1 MQSPGEVRRGS
12 LRRELLFNLAFLCG
26 GALLLAVWT
35 LTVVRVAAPNSALLV
50 WILLAVDVLAF
61 VFLGSHLIQRHVV
74 RPISAAVGAAEAI
87 AGGDRARRVPMGD
100 TREMAALAGA
110 INRMTDQLLEN
121 QERLAHNVHSLDETN
136 RILLATQRDLVQ
148 AEKLASIGRLSAG
161 VAHEIGNPLGA
172 VLGYTSLL
180 RKRGAEAEL
189 VDGVEREARRID
201 RIVRALL
208 DYSRPAPAQRE
219 PVEVN
224 GSLRRVVDLLRA
236 QERLVGVE
244 VEMKLDP
251 GSTTIVAEPHL
262 LDQLFLNLMDNACNA
277 MEGRGRLV
285 VRTFVEEY
293 SIDRPIPSRRVDD
306 PPGITYAHLRRP
318 RFASVRD
325 ATRIEPGT
333 PVVRTVISDSGA
345 GIMAENI
352 EHIFDPFFTTRAPG
366 EGTGLGLAIVASTVA
381 EFGGRIEA
389 SSAEG
394 GGAVFS
400 VCFPTVQAET

>member
-12 LRRELLFNLAFLCG
+12 LRGELLFNLALLCG
-26 GALLLAVWT
+26 AALLLAVWT
-35 LTVVRVAAPNSALLV
+35 LTVVRVAAPSSGILV

-61 VFLGSHLIQRHVV
+61 VFLGNHLIQRHVE
-74 RPISAAVGAAEAI
+74 RPISEAVGAAEAI
-87 AGGDRARRVPMGD
+87 AGGDRARRVPAGD

-121 QERLAHNVHSLDETN
+121 QERLSHNVHSLDETN
-136 RILLATQRDLVQ
+136 RLLLATQRDLVQ

-189 VDGVEREARRID
+189 VDGLEREARRID

-208 DYSRPAPAQRE
+208 DYSRPAPAHRE

-224 GSLRRVVDLLRA
+224 ESLGRVVGLLRA
-236 QERLVGVE
+236 QERLGEVE
-244 VEMKLDP
+244 VEVKLDA
-251 GSTTIVAEPHL
+251 GRTQVMADPHL

-277 MEGRGRLV
+277 MDGRGKLV
-285 VRTFVEEY
+285 VRTFAEEY
-293 SIDRPIPSRRVDD
+293 RIDRPIPSRRADD

-325 ATRIEPGT
+325 ATRIEAGT
-333 PVVRTVISDSGA
+333 PIVRTVISDSGV
-345 GIMAENI
+345 GILAENI

>member
-1 MQSPGEVRRGS
+1 MQSPGEQRRGS
-12 LRRELLFNLAFLCG
+12 LRGEILFSLAFLCG
-26 GALLLAVWT
+26 AALLLAVWT
-35 LTVVRVAAPNSALLV
+35 LTVVRVAAPSSSLLV

-61 VFLGSHLIQRHVV
+61 VFLGSHLIQRHVM
-74 RPISAAVGAAEAI
+74 RPISQAVGAAEAI
-87 AGGDRARRVPMGD
+87 AGGDYERRVPVGE

-121 QERLAHNVHSLDETN
+121 QERLSHNVHSLDETN
-136 RILLATQRDLVQ
+136 RVLLATQRDLVQ

-189 VDGVEREARRID
+189 VDGLEREARRID

-208 DYSRPAPAQRE
+208 DYSRPAPAHRE

-224 GSLRRVVDLLRA
+224 ESLRRVLGLLQA
-236 QERLVGVE
+236 QERLGEVE
-244 VEMKLDP
+244 VEMKLDS
-251 GSTTIVAEPHL
+251 GDTTIVADPHL
-262 LDQLFLNLMDNACNA
+262 LDQIFLNLMDNACNA
-277 MEGRGRLV
+277 MDGRGKLV
-285 VRTFVEEY
+285 VRTIVEEY
-293 SIDRPIPSRRVDD
+293 RIDRPIPSRRADD

-333 PVVRTVISDSGA
+333 PIVRTVISDTGV
-345 GIMAENI
+345 GILAENI

>member
-1 MQSPGEVRRGS
+1 VQSPGEVRRGS
-12 LRRELLFNLAFLCG
+12 LRGELLFNLAFLCAA
-26 GALLLAVWT
+26 ALLLAVWT
-35 LTVVRVAAPNSALLV
+35 LTVVRVAAPGSGILV

-61 VFLGSHLIQRHVV
+61 VFLGNHLIQRHVE
-74 RPISAAVGAAEAI
+74 RPISEAVGAAEAI
-87 AGGDRARRVPMGD
+87 AGGDRARRVPAGD

-110 INRMTDQLLEN
+110 INRMTDQLLEH
-121 QERLAHNVHSLDETN
+121 QARLAHNVHSLDETN
-136 RILLATQRDLVQ
+136 RVLLATQRDLVQ

-189 VDGVEREARRID
+189 VDGLEREARRID

-208 DYSRPAPAQRE
+208 DYSRPAPAHRE

-236 QERLVGVE
+236 QERLGEVE
-244 VEMKLDP
+244 VEVKLDP
-251 GSTTIVAEPHL
+251 GPTAILADPHL

-277 MEGRGRLV
+277 MDGRGRLV

-293 SIDRPIPSRRVDD
+293 RIDRPIPSRRADD

-325 ATRIEPGT
+325 ATRIEAGT
-333 PVVRTVISDSGA
+333 PIVRTVISDSGV
-345 GIMAENI
+345 GILSENI

>member
-12 LRRELLFNLAFLCG
+12 LRRELLFSLAFLCAA
-26 GALLLAVWT
+26 ALLLAVWT
-35 LTVVRVAAPNSALLV
+35 LTVVRVAAPDSSLLV
-50 WILLAVDVLAF
+50 WILLTVDVLAF

-74 RPISAAVGAAEAI
+74 RPISETVAAAEAI
-87 AGGDRARRVPMGD
+87 AEGDRARRVPLGD

-136 RILLATQRDLVQ
+136 RVLLATQRDLVQ

-180 RKRGAEAEL
+180 RKRGADAEL
-189 VDGVEREARRID
+189 VDGLEREARRID

-208 DYSRPAPAQRE
+208 DYSRPAPSLRE

-224 GSLRRVVDLLRA
+224 DSLRRVVDLLRA
-236 QERLVGVE
+236 QERLNGVE
-244 VEMKLDP
+244 LEMKLDP
-251 GSTTIVAEPHL
+251 GSTPILAETHL

-277 MEGRGRLV
+277 MEGRGKLV

-293 SIDRPIPSRRVDD
+293 RIDRPIPSRRADD

-325 ATRIEPGT
+325 AARIEHGT
-333 PVVRTVISDSGA
+333 PIVRTVISDSGV
-345 GIMAENI
+345 GILAENI

>member
-1 MQSPGEVRRGS
+1 VQSPGEQRRGS
-12 LRRELLFNLAFLCG
+12 LRGEILFNLAFLCG
-26 GALLLAVWT
+26 AALLLAVWT
-35 LTVVRVAAPNSALLV
+35 LTVVRVAAPSSTLLV

-61 VFLGSHLIQRHVV
+61 VFLGSHLIQRHVM
-74 RPISAAVGAAEAI
+74 RPISHVVGAAEAI
-87 AGGDRARRVPMGD
+87 AEGDYERRVPVGD

-121 QERLAHNVHSLDETN
+121 QERLSHNVHSLDETN
-136 RILLATQRDLVQ
+136 RLLLATQRDLVQ

-189 VDGVEREARRID
+189 VDGLEREARRID

-208 DYSRPAPAQRE
+208 DYSRPAPAHRE

-224 GSLRRVVDLLRA
+224 ESLRRVVELLRA
-236 QERLVGVE
+236 QERLSEVE
-244 VEMKLDP
+244 VEVKLDAGP
-251 GSTTIVAEPHL
+251 TRILADPHL

-277 MEGRGRLV
+277 MDGRGRLV

-293 SIDRPIPSRRVDD
+293 RIDRPIPSRRADD

-333 PVVRTVISDSGA
+333 PIVRTVISDTGV
-345 GIMAENI
+345 GILAENI

-366 EGTGLGLAIVASTVA
+366 EGTGLGLPSSPAPWQNS
-381 EFGGRIEA
+381 EGRIEA